1 MRVLFALLGAFVGG
15 TSCWIVWGVLTPG
28 DLFANGSPLLWVTLV
43 AAVAV
48 LGFAGLK
55 ARSKVGRGV
64 LVVLALA
71 CGLFWIA
78 ARDGWWAKAPPGS
91 HRHI

>member
-15 TSCWIVWGVLTPG
+15 TVCWIAWGVLTPG
-28 DLFANGSPLLWVTLV
+28 DLFANGSPMLWVTLV

-55 ARSKVGRGV
+55 ARSKAGRIV
-64 LVVLALA
+64 LVVLTLA

-78 ARDGWWAKAPPGS
+78 ARDGWWAKAPPG
-91 HRHI
+91 RHHI